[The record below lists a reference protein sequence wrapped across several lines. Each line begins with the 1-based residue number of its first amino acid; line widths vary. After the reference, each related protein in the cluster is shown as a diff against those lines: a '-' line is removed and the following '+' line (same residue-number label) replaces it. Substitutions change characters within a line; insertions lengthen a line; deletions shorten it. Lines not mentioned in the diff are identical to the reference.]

1 MFLYIKIILRHI
13 LPNNIYSIV
22 GKYYRIFRY
31 FGFRFKCPI
40 CGWYS
45 REFLP
50 FGLIKRPNAQCPMCF
65 SLERHRMIWLYMK
78 KTNLFNLESKKD
90 RLRVLHFAPEKC
102 ISDKLRKLNN
112 LEYITADLDP
122 KKADVIMDLTNIP
135 SDNSY
140 YDVILCSHVL
150 EHILDDM
157 KAMKELYRVLKHGGW
172 AIIQVPIGR
181 EKTFE
186 DSLITS
192 WEDREHIFGQ
202 GDHVRIYGLDYA
214 ERLKSA
220 GFSVKVDP
228 FWKELDSGSIRK
240 YGLYKGNIYFCTK

>member
-22 GKYYRIFRY
+22 GKYYRILRY

-122 KKADVIMDLTNIP
+122 KKADVMMDITNIP
-135 SDNSY
+135 SDSSY
-140 YDVILCSHVL
+140 FDVILCSHVL

-157 KAMKELYRVLKHGGW
+157 KAMKELYRVLKRGGW

-186 DSLITS
+186 DSSITS
-192 WEDREHIFGQ
+192 WEDRERIFGQ
-202 GDHVRIYGLDYA
+202 GDHVRIYGLDYVN
-214 ERLKSA
+214 RLKNA
-220 GFSVKVDP
+220 GFVVTVDP
-228 FWKELDSGSIRK
+228 FWKELDIGKIKK
-240 YGLYKGNIYFCTK
+240 YGLSKENIYFCTK